1 MCKVFSL
8 ARSALSVSVY
18 KYKLTLY
25 YQIIYSQIHVI
36 NKGVLHLENLGKV
49 MDSFIKEN
57 PTHFFGDNG
66 LLMSL
71 KKLAKVNGLGIF
83 DPPPTAL
90 LNGLLG
96 KA

>member
-57 PTHFFGDNG
+57 PTHFFFGDNG

-71 KKLAKVNGLGIF
+71 EKLAKVNGLGIF
-83 DPPPTAL
+83 DIPSTAFV
-90 LNGLLG
+90 NGLL
-96 KA
+96 